1 MNREDRNLKKIRIPS
16 SRRSMHGYILTY
28 PGLKDTQ
35 PFWSSGFSAEVDAN
49 SRVWR
54 FFFFFCRKS
63 SRDSTV
69 GVGSL
74 DTSVVKLPRVW
85 MDGARPYDLPPR
97 DTRRWSYVSEPVRY
111 VDEYV
116 SCLSGFRWLDCGQTT
131 VNRSEVSF

>member
-1 MNREDRNLKKIRIPS
+1 MWRGKKKKKKIIYPVTHSVFSWGTLQRQPVVAVDS
-16 SRRSMHGYILTY
+16 HQSR
-28 PGLKDTQ
+28 GLI
-35 PFWSSGFSAEVDAN
+35 SAGLVGL
-49 SRVWR
+49 
-54 FFFFFCRKS
+54 CRKS

-116 SCLSGFRWLDCGQTT
+116 SRLPRLPCFVFRGFAAVEWRAS
-131 VNRSEVSF
+131 V